1 MSKKQSVRKAIN
13 AISSGDAR
21 GLRNHINEA
30 LVEKVRKALD
40 KKEKQIAKKLI
51 EASTSSLQE
60 AIVEKGSKTSISF
73 PKATCVVIGDGDEGF
88 DDFTK
93 KKVTSG
99 VRPGTKFSASSTG
112 DVLAKLKCDKHMIQ
126 TDQLKKIKDGAK
138 TLYVFV
144 DPFHA
149 QNNEDRVVQIFADER
164 TAKEWYEE
172 SVNVGSEPHIG
183 SDIGE
188 PIFR

>member
-1 MSKKQSVRKAIN
+1 MTKKLAVKKAIE
-13 AISSGDAR
+13 AIDSGDAR
-21 GLRNHINEA
+21 GLRNRINEA
-30 LVEKVRKALD
+30 LVQKVRKALD
-40 KKEKQIAKKLI
+40 KKEKEIAKNLI
-51 EASTSSLQE
+51 ESSLQE

-172 SVNVGSEPHIG
+172 SVNVGSEPYIG

>member
-1 MSKKQSVRKAIN
+1 MSRKNEQAHIRQGLTHISKGNATGLKK
-13 AISSGDAR
+13 
-21 GLRNHINEA
+21 HIREA
-30 LVEKVRKALD
+30 LLSKVRKALE
-40 KKEKQIAKKLI
+40 KREKQIAKNLI
-51 EASTSSLQE
+51 ESSTASLQE
-60 AIVEKGSKTSISF
+60 AIVEKGSKTEISF
-73 PKATCVVIGDGDEGF
+73 PKATCVVIGEGDEGF

-99 VRPGTKFSASSTG
+99 VRPGTKFSAGSTR

-126 TDQLKKIKDGAK
+126 TDQLKKIKNGAK

-164 TAKEWYEE
+164 TAKEWYDE
-172 SVNVGSEPHIG
+172 SFNAGSEPMG
-183 SDIGE
+183 GDSDWTL
-188 PIFR
+188 